1 VEILNSEINNY
12 LHSLIPDRDPVL
24 EEMERIGKEK
34 GFPIIGPLVGR
45 LLCQLALLTQARTV
59 FELGSGYGYSAIW
72 LSKGMGPGGRIICTD
87 GEKEN
92 ARQAAAFF
100 ERAGIKKSVDYRVG
114 DALSM
119 LEHEP
124 GPFDIILND
133 IDKHEYPEAFKKAL
147 PKLRKGGLLI
157 TDNTLWYGKVVM
169 GDKEPSTLGILEFN
183 RLAYRSTEVFSTLV
197 PLRDGVTVSIKL

>member
-72 LSKGMGPGGRIICTD
+72 FSKGMGPGGRIICTD

-114 DALSM
+114 DALSI
-119 LEHEP
+119 LEREP

-169 GDKEPSTLGILEFN
+169 GDKERSTLGILEFN

>member
-72 LSKGMGPGGRIICTD
+72 FSKGMRPGGRIICTD

-100 ERAGIKKSVDYRVG
+100 ERAGIKNVDYRVG

-119 LEHEP
+119 LEREP

-169 GDKEPSTLGILEFN
+169 GDKERSTLGILEFN